1 MSMNKPSVVAAV
13 IVVGVVGLVGLVGMP
28 GVDGHAFA
36 DEPPPAPAPAS
47 EAPPPSASSAAEAAQ
62 PPGSA
67 ERTSSINPKPQEPP
81 PPKHAFEAEP
91 LRDGAIIL
99 LSVTF
104 AGLLDAINSTG
115 EVHPQQISPDFNID
129 SLLFF
134 DKMAVTQ
141 TVDPNAGTYS
151 TIGLFAAIGFA
162 VADPILTG
170 YREGNVQAA
179 IVDGV
184 IYGEA
189 LSITWGMTN
198 LAKIAVRRPRPIE
211 YIEVLAHKGD
221 PNFMV
226 SGTDSSQSFFSGH
239 ASATAT
245 VAATATYLAFA
256 RSPHTARPWITLAV
270 GTALTAFVG
279 YERVRAAAHFPS
291 DVVAGAVAGAGI
303 GVLVT
308 HFHRSDSDKQRAMW
322 IGYAPET
329 AGDGGVLAL
338 AGHF

>member
-1 MSMNKPSVVAAV
+1 MKRTQVVV
-13 IVVGVVGLVGLVGMP
+13 VSLVVGMV
-28 GVDGHAFA
+28 GHALA
-36 DEPPPAPAPAS
+36 DEPPPAPEPAS
-47 EAPPPSASSAAEAAQ
+47 EAPPPSPAAAAAAGQ
-62 PPGSA
+62 PPE
-67 ERTSSINPKPQEPP
+67 ERSSSLKPKPLEPP
-81 PPKHAFEAEP
+81 PPNHTFEAEP

-115 EVHPQQISPDFNID
+115 EVHPQQISPDFNTD

-134 DKMAVTQ
+134 DRIAVTQ
-141 TVDPNAGTYS
+141 TIDPNASTYS
-151 TIGLFAAIGFA
+151 NLGLFAAIGFA

-184 IYGEA
+184 IYAEA

-211 YIEVLAHKGD
+211 YIEVLQHKGD

-226 SGTDSSQSFFSGH
+226 SGTDASQSFFSGH

-256 RSPHTARPWITLAV
+256 RSPNTARPWITLAV
-270 GTALTAFVG
+270 GTAMTAFVG
-279 YERVRAAAHFPS
+279 YERVRAGAHFPS
-291 DVVAGAVAGAGI
+291 DVIAGAVAGAGI

-308 HFHRSDSDKQRAMW
+308 HFHRSDSDKQRPMW

-338 AGHF
+338 SGRF